1 MDPLVITVAST
12 NVNWTKK
19 DNPYMPETP
28 EEIAEDIIKAA
39 HEGAAVAHIHA
50 RDEKGNTT
58 FDPKYYRKI
67 IEYARKQ
74 CDIIIQISTGGPPAS
89 VEEKLAPIRE
99 LLPAM
104 ASLNIRGTPE
114 EIEYTATT
122 MRDLGVVPIIEAF
135 DMEMIATAN
144 TLIERGLVKQPAH
157 FELVFDLV
165 SESDK
170 SVLEDYDEM
179 VKRIKEMSPG
189 SIWSR
194 NRGAHNQFAL
204 DAMTITLGGHIRVGL
219 EDNLFLTGGQL
230 AKGSF
235 EFVKRVV
242 HLSAELNRKIATAHE
257 AKELFKV
264 IHE

>member
-19 DNPYMPETP
+19 DNPSMPETP
-28 EEIAEDIIKAA
+28 EEIAEDIIKASD
-39 HEGAAVAHIHA
+39 EGAVVAHIHA
-50 RDEKGNTT
+50 RDEKGNPT
-58 FDPKYYRKI
+58 FDPKYYRRI
-67 IEYARKQ
+67 IERVREH
-74 CDIIIQISTGGPPAS
+74 CDIIAQISTGGPPAS

-135 DMEMIATAN
+135 NRDMIETAN

-165 SESDK
+165 GSPHK
-170 SVLEDYDEM
+170 AVFEDYDELLQRL
-179 VKRIKEMSPG
+179 KALFPG

-204 DAMTITLGGHIRVGL
+204 DAMTITLGGHVRVGL
-219 EDNLFLTGGQL
+219 EDNLFLTGERI
-230 AKGSF
+230 AEGSA

-242 HLSAELNRKIATAHE
+242 RLSAQLNREVATVQE
-257 AKELFKV
+257 AKKLLKI
-264 IHE
+264 IHQ